1 MMTFIF
7 PLYIFLFGLAIGSFL
22 NVVIWRAK
30 NGETI
35 LGRSHCPHCKRQ
47 IVWYDNIP
55 LLSFIL
61 LRGRCRNCQGAISAQ
76 YPLVEFATALLFS
89 VAFYYNFQF
98 FPPLRDPAVAV
109 AIFNQFSIVKIL
121 PLIRD
126 WFLIAAMV
134 AIFVIDLRW
143 YLILDVISLPAAAI
157 IFILNL
163 LIGDPT
169 YNLCRLENLW
179 SCNPLSWSGLLISA
193 VIGGSFFLLQFIV
206 SRGRWIG
213 GGDIRLGLL
222 MGLALGWPQIL
233 LALMLAYFAGSIVG
247 LGLMAIGKKQWGS
260 MLPFGVFLAPATIA
274 TLFWGKE
281 ILHWYLNIFS

>member
-1 MMTFIF
+1 MTYFYYF
-7 PLYIFLFGLAIGSFL
+7 LASLFGLAIGSFL

-35 LGRSHCPHCKRQ
+35 LGRSHCPQCKKL
-47 IVWYDNIP
+47 IAWYDNIP

-61 LRGRCRNCQGAISAQ
+61 LKGRCRNCGAKISWQ
-76 YPLVEFATALLFS
+76 YPLVEIITALLFTY
-89 VAFYYNFQF
+89 AFYKNFGF
-98 FPPLRDPAVAV
+98 SEIPDVTRYALRVMR
-109 AIFNQFSIVKIL
+109 
-121 PLIRD
+121 LIRD
-126 WFLIAAMV
+126 WFLIATLV
-134 AIFVIDLRW
+134 VIFVIDLRW

-193 VIGGSFFLLQFIV
+193 IIGGSFFLFQFLL
-206 SRGRWIG
+206 SRGRWVG
-213 GGDIRLGLL
+213 GGDIRLGFL

-233 LALMLAYFAGSIVG
+233 IALMLAYFAGSIIG
-247 LGLMAIGKKQWGS
+247 LFLMAVGKRQWGS
-260 MLPFGVFLAPATIA
+260 SLPFGVFLAPATIA

>member
-1 MMTFIF
+1 MLYFLHSFI
-7 PLYIFLFGLAIGSFL
+7 ILFGLVIGSFL
-22 NVVIWRAK
+22 NVVILRVK
-30 NGETI
+30 NGESI
-35 LGRSHCPHCKRQ
+35 LGRSQCPHCKDQ
-47 IVWYDNIP
+47 IAWYDNFP

-61 LRGRCRNCQGAISAQ
+61 LKGRCRHCGEKISWQ
-76 YPLVEFATALLFS
+76 YPAVELATSILFLY
-89 VAFYYNFQF
+89 AFYRHFGADSFQ
-98 FPPLRDPAVAV
+98 
-109 AIFNQFSIVKIL
+109 SILNLKFEIL
-121 PLIRD
+121 NLFKD

-134 AIFVIDLRW
+134 VIFVIDLRW
-143 YLILDVISLPAAAI
+143 YLILDIVSLPAAAI

-163 LIGDPT
+163 MVGDPT
-169 YNLCRLENLW
+169 YNLCRLTNLW

-193 VIGGSFFLLQFIV
+193 IIGGSFFLIQFLL

-213 GGDIRLGLL
+213 GGDIRLGFL

-233 LALMLAYFAGSIVG
+233 IALMLAYFAGAIVG
-247 LGLMAIGKKQWGS
+247 LGLMAFGKKQWGS

>member
-1 MMTFIF
+1 MNLFFLIT
-7 PLYIFLFGLAIGSFL
+7 IFLFSLAIGSFL

-30 NGETI
+30 NEETI
-35 LGRSHCPHCKRQ
+35 LGRSYCTNCKKQ
-47 IVWYDNIP
+47 LAWYDNFP
-55 LLSFIL
+55 LLSFVL
-61 LRGRCRNCQGAISAQ
+61 LKGKCRHCGAKISWQ
-76 YPLVEFATALLFS
+76 YPLVELATSILF
-89 VAFYYNFQF
+89 VYAFYRHFGVDNFQ
-98 FPPLRDPAVAV
+98 
-109 AIFNQFSIVKIL
+109 QIL
-121 PLIRD
+121 NFKFEILNLLKD

-134 AIFVIDLRW
+134 VIFVIDLRW

-157 IFILNL
+157 ILILNL
-163 LIGDPT
+163 LAGDPI

-193 VIGGSFFLLQFIV
+193 IIGGSFFLFQFIV

-233 LALMLAYFAGSIVG
+233 IALMLAYFSGSIVG
-247 LGLMAIGKKQWGS
+247 LSLMAFGKKQWGS

-274 TLFWGKE
+274 TLFWGKK
-281 ILHWYLNIFS
+281 IVHWYINIFS

>member
-1 MMTFIF
+1 MTYFF
-7 PLYIFLFGLAIGSFL
+7 YFSVSLFGLAIGSFL

-35 LGRSHCPHCKRQ
+35 LGRSRCPQCKKL
-47 IVWYDNIP
+47 IAWYDNIP

-61 LRGRCRNCQGAISAQ
+61 LKGRCRNCKSKISWQ
-76 YPLVEFATALLFS
+76 YPLVELATALLFLI
-89 VAFYYNFQF
+89 AFYNKFG
-98 FPPLRDPAVAV
+98 LSDVSE
-109 AIFNQFSIVKIL
+109 AISYKLSAISLF
-121 PLIRD
+121 RD

-134 AIFVIDLRW
+134 VIFVIDLRW

-157 IFILNL
+157 IFIFNL
-163 LIGDPT
+163 LVGDPT
-169 YNLCRLENLW
+169 HNLCRLENLW

-193 VIGGSFFLLQFIV
+193 IIGGSFFLIQFLV
-206 SRGRWIG
+206 SHGRWVG
-213 GGDIRLGLL
+213 GGDIRLGFL

-233 LALMLAYFAGSIVG
+233 IALMLAYFAGAIVG

>member
-1 MMTFIF
+1 MPYFF
-7 PLYIFLFGLAIGSFL
+7 YILVFLFGLAIGSFL

-30 NGETI
+30 NGESL
-35 LGRSHCPHCKRQ
+35 LGRSLCPRCKKQ

-61 LRGRCRNCQGAISAQ
+61 LRGRCRNCRKTISIQ
-76 YPLVEFATALLFS
+76 YPLIELVTALLFL
-89 VAFYYNFQF
+89 VAFYHNFQLSIINF
-98 FPPLRDPAVAV
+98 QSS
-109 AIFNQFSIVKIL
+109 INYQFSIANIL
-121 PLIRD
+121 PLLRD

-134 AIFVIDLRW
+134 VIFVIDLRW
-143 YLILDVISLPAAAI
+143 YLILDIISLPAAAI
-157 IFILNL
+157 IFVLNL
-163 LIGDPT
+163 LAGDPT

-193 VIGGSFFLLQFIV
+193 IIGGSFFLIQFLV
-206 SRGRWIG
+206 SRGRWVG

-233 LALMLAYFAGSIVG
+233 IALMLAYFSGSIVG
-247 LGLMAIGKKQWGS
+247 LALMAAGKKQWGS
-260 MLPFGVFLAPATIA
+260 SLPFGVFLAPATIA

>member
-1 MMTFIF
+1 MTFIF
-7 PLYIFLFGLAIGSFL
+7 PMYIFLFGLAIGSFL

-30 NGETI
+30 NSETI
-35 LGRSHCPHCKRQ
+35 LGRSHCPHCQKQ
-47 IVWYDNIP
+47 IAWYDNIP

-61 LRGRCRNCQGAISAQ
+61 LRGRCRNCGAKISWQ
-76 YPLVEFATALLFS
+76 YPAVELITSILFLY
-89 VAFYYNFQF
+89 AFYRHFGWGDLQ
-98 FPPLRDPAVAV
+98 
-109 AIFNQFSIVKIL
+109 QIL
-121 PLIRD
+121 NLKFEILNLLKD

-134 AIFVIDLRW
+134 VIFVIDLRW

-193 VIGGSFFLLQFIV
+193 IIGGSFFLLQFIV